1 MRVGDDDRDQ
11 QVAPVA
17 VAAVMAGRD
26 VTRYLIKLLLLRG
39 YAFNRTADF
48 ETVRQIKE
56 KLCYVGYDLDPG
68 YLELA
73 AARLADEGH
82 PLELADERQAGS
94 KERVQQVL
102 EAAGFTQIDGPNV
115 RIKGVGLG
123 APYVVTDAD
132 GGRWVILIGG
142 PFVRY
147 RGGLNSADAVWR
159 TLGQAHAL
167 RGAGERVLVLTSD
180 VPRRRTEF
188 DQAIR
193 AAGPDALH
201 DVIDVFDGDAL
212 ERLAAYAGG
221 ERDVVPG
228 FW

>member
-1 MRVGDDDRDQ
+1 M
-11 QVAPVA
+11 
-17 VAAVMAGRD
+17 
-26 VTRYLIKLLLLRG
+26 
-39 YAFNRTADF
+39 
-48 ETVRQIKE
+48 
-56 KLCYVGYDLDPG
+56 
-68 YLELA
+68 
-73 AARLADEGH
+73 
-82 PLELADERQAGS
+82 
-94 KERVQQVL
+94 QQVL

-147 RGGLNSADAVWR
+147 RGGLNSTDAVWR

-212 ERLAAYAGG
+212 ERLAAYAAG
-221 ERDVVPG
+221 ERRGARLLVTRQSHRARSTSSPSSPVARCSSMRARPRARSIA
-228 FW
+228 